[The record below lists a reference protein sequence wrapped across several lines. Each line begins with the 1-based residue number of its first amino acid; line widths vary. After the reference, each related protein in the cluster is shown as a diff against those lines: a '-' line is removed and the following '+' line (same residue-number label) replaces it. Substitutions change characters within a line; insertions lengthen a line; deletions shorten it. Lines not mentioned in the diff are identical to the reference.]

1 MHQQL
6 ASPSDGGHRLRL
18 KFTCMQVP
26 PFSLS
31 EQIHELGEAL
41 DQAVLQVLR
50 SGQYIGGAT
59 IAEFEQDFATSC
71 RVPFAIGC
79 NSGTDALILALRAL
93 EIGPGDEVIT
103 ASFSFFATAEA
114 ISAVGATPVFVDVE
128 ESSYLIDLDQA
139 EAAITPA
146 TKALI
151 PVHLFGR
158 PVDMERVCA
167 IADRHGLKVVED
179 CAQASGASWAGQ
191 PVGSWGDAGCFSFFP
206 TKNLG
211 GAGDGGAIT
220 CREADLAQ
228 SIREL
233 AVHGMPRRYLHTAL
247 GYNSRLDA
255 IQAAVLTVKL
265 PHLGRWV
272 DRRSAISALYR
283 QQLADLGG
291 VHLPEAGPIGHS
303 WNQFV
308 VRVPGSPS
316 GAKACAALCD
326 GPGQAG
332 ACVLSSDSA
341 DFGLPEAC
349 CRDWLKQQLQ
359 NAGVSTIIYYPIPI
373 HRQPAYAEL
382 GYGPGSLPIT
392 ERLCS
397 EVLSLPIFPE
407 LSAEQQQ
414 QVIAV
419 LKTLVPQAASI
430 AAQQVAA

>member
-1 MHQQL
+1 
-6 ASPSDGGHRLRL
+6 
-18 KFTCMQVP
+18 MQVP

-59 IAEFEQDFATSC
+59 ITEFEHAFATSC
-71 RVPFAIGC
+71 GVPFAIGC

-93 EIGPGDEVIT
+93 GIGPGDEVIT

-128 ESSYLIDLDQA
+128 ESSYLIDLDQVA
-139 EAAITPA
+139 AAITPA

-220 CREADLAQ
+220 CRDADLAQ

-265 PHLGRWV
+265 PYLGRWV
-272 DRRSAISALYR
+272 DRRRAISSLYR
-283 QQLADLGG
+283 QQLTGLGG
-291 VHLPEAGPIGHS
+291 VHLPEAGPTGHS

-308 VRVPGSPS
+308 VRVPGTPS
-316 GAKACAALCD
+316 GAKACAVLCD
-326 GPGQAG
+326 DPGQAA
-332 ACVLSSDSA
+332 ACVPSSDSA

-407 LSAEQQQ
+407 LSAHQQQ
-414 QVIAV
+414 QVISV
-419 LKTLVPQAASI
+419 LKTLVPEAASM
-430 AAQQVAA
+430 AAEQVPA

>member
-1 MHQQL
+1 
-6 ASPSDGGHRLRL
+6 
-18 KFTCMQVP
+18 MQVP

-59 IAEFEQDFATSC
+59 ITEFEHAFATSC
-71 RVPFAIGC
+71 GVPFAIGC

-93 EIGPGDEVIT
+93 GIGPGDEVIT

-128 ESSYLIDLDQA
+128 ESSYLIDLDQVA
-139 EAAITPA
+139 AAITPA

-220 CREADLAQ
+220 CRDADLAQ

-265 PHLGRWV
+265 PYLGRWV
-272 DRRSAISALYR
+272 DRRRAISSLYR
-283 QQLADLGG
+283 QQLTGLGG
-291 VHLPEAGPIGHS
+291 VHLPEAGPTGHS

-308 VRVPGSPS
+308 VRVPGIPS
-316 GAKACAALCD
+316 GAKACAAACD
-326 GPGQAG
+326 GPGQGA
-332 ACVLSSDSA
+332 ACVPSSDSA

-407 LSAEQQQ
+407 LSADQQQ
-414 QVIAV
+414 QVISV
-419 LKTLVPQAASI
+419 LKTLVPEAASM
-430 AAQQVAA
+430 AADRVAA